1 MIPAPIMI
9 TGLTLQRVGELFES
23 LNFVKRIY
31 NYFTSNDDKKDN

>member
-9 TGLTLQRVGELFES
+9 TGLALQRAEELFES

-31 NYFTSNDDKKDN
+31 NYFISSEYKKDN